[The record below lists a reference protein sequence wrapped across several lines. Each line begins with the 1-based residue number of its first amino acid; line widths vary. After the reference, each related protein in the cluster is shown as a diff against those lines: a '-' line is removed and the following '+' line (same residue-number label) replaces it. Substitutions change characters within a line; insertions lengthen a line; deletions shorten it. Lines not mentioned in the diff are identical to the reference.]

1 MNPRRTASAG
11 NEPPDRARNGNKVS
25 SSMVLEL
32 GVNAVITGLLLGGLY
47 AVASLGLT
55 IAFGLLQIPNV
66 AHPTFMV
73 LGAYCAY
80 FGNILGLDPVIA
92 SMILAPVF
100 YLAGMMFY
108 QVYFVCFERRGRGNT
123 LQGFTFFFGI
133 AMVLEVSLVLAV
145 GVDLRSVDASYIGKS
160 LTIGIVTM
168 PYRFI
173 IPFVVGSV
181 VGAGVWLFL
190 TRTHMGLAIRAVA
203 HDDNALRIVALDP
216 ARVKRHAF
224 GIAMMTAALAGAA
237 LIIVN
242 PVDPFIGRG
251 YIGRSFAIVVLAG
264 MGSVPGTLTAAVIIG
279 LLESLVVTFVGA
291 SWAPGVAFAA
301 LLGTLA
307 IKPSGIFGIAR

>member
-1 MNPRRTASAG
+1 MI
-11 NEPPDRARNGNKVS
+11 V
-25 SSMVLEL
+25 EL
-32 GVNAVITGLLLGGLY
+32 GANAIVTGLLLGGLY

-80 FGNILGLDPVIA
+80 FGNLLGLDPVIA
-92 SMILAPVF
+92 SVIFAPVF
-100 YLAGMMFY
+100 YLAGMIFY
-108 QVYFVCFERRGRGNT
+108 QAYFVCFERRGRGNT
-123 LQGFTFFFGI
+123 LQSFTFFFGV
-133 AMVLEVSLVLAV
+133 AMVLEVALILAV
-145 GVDLRSVDASYIGKS
+145 GVDLRSVDAPYIGRS

-173 IPFVVGSV
+173 IPFVIGSA
-181 VGAGVWLFL
+181 VGAGMWLFL

-203 HDDNALRIVALDP
+203 HDDKALRIVALSP

-237 LIIVN
+237 VIIVN
-242 PVDPFIGRG
+242 PVDPFIGRE

-264 MGSVPGTLTAAVIIG
+264 MGSVPGTLVAAVIIG

-291 SWAPGVAFAA
+291 TWAPGVAFAT
-301 LLGTLA
+301 LLATLA
-307 IKPSGIFGIAR
+307 IRPSGIFGIAR